1 MNFGWINW
9 LIVLLPVLCILAVA
23 LHCRRYIRDV
33 VDYLSAGRV
42 ARRYILCVGGME
54 ETLGVVTLISYME
67 VHYMTGFSIAF
78 WQTTNIMVGMFLGLS
93 GWCLYRFRETRAMT
107 LGQFLEMRY
116 NRPLRVFASVL
127 RVAADILTELFL
139 PAIAARFF
147 IYFFDLPFS
156 YTLFS
161 GTKCAITLPT
171 YASLMALTMSIALFI
186 IFAGGSV
193 ALLVTDC
200 IQGILCYPMFMMI
213 VLFALYK
220 FNWGNMIVPVM
231 FDRAPGESFMNPFD
245 VHNMR
250 DFNIFMLTVGIVK
263 RILNR
268 AVWISGGSQTSAIN
282 AHEQKMAGV
291 LGTWRTGFATLMQV
305 LIAIMLIVMLNHKDF
320 SDIARRTRLKLC
332 SKTAEEVMPG
342 DGFKRLRTQLDA
354 NLAAIGEH
362 KRDIGTA
369 PALSQKQNIDSIYF
383 DVAEATLKSG
393 GENNLAVQKFRT
405 LYYQQLMPVTM
416 RHLLP
421 RWMLGLFALLIV
433 MIMISTDNSKIFIIS
448 TAMAQDLVLPFLK
461 KPMKTQ
467 HQLWLIR
474 WLSVLVAVT
483 LFLGSYYV
491 TQMEYLSLFITIV
504 ASLWVSGAGSV
515 MCFGLYS
522 RFGTTAGAFTALI
535 CGSGV
540 SVLGMTIS
548 RHWPDY
554 IYPWL
559 EARGLVEP
567 VGRLMFN
574 ISRPLHPYVLWQ
586 INPTKFPINAYEIS
600 FIALVFSCTGYV
612 VVSLC
617 QTLRVSFRPFRISWR
632 EDKLFNLEKML
643 HRGKYADDKSK
654 VITTKWTLR
663 NIFNKLIGITPE
675 YTKGDR
681 IIARAVFLYSFGY
694 RFLGTFV
701 LVLIL
706 NSLSRWGKFGW
717 SNYYLITILLVPFC
731 VALVSTFWFMI
742 GGICDLR
749 RLFIDLEARKRDFTD
764 DGRVEK
770 KD

>member
-9 LIVLLPVLCILAVA
+9 LVVLLPVLCILVVSVY
-23 LHCRRYIRDV
+23 CRRYIRDV

-54 ETLGVVTLISYME
+54 ESLGVVTLISYME
-67 VHYMTGFSIAF
+67 VHYMTGFSMAF

-116 NRPLRVFASVL
+116 NRPLRVFASIL

-156 YTLFS
+156 YTLFA
-161 GTKCAITLPT
+161 GTKCAVTLPT
-171 YASLMALTMSIALFI
+171 YASLMMLTMSIALFI

-220 FNWGNMIVPVM
+220 FSWSSNIVPVM
-231 FDRAPGESFMNPFD
+231 FDRAPGESFMNPFEIS
-245 VHNMR
+245 NMR
-250 DFNIFMLTVGIVK
+250 DFNIFMLTTGIVK

-282 AHEQKMAGV
+282 AHEQKMAGL

-305 LIAIMLIVMLNHKDF
+305 LIAIMLIVLLNHKDF
-320 SDIARRTRLKLC
+320 SDVARRTRLKLC
-332 SKTAEEVMPG
+332 SKTAEEVMPE
-342 DGFKRLRTQLDA
+342 LRRKLEA
-354 NLAAIGEH
+354 NVAAIGEQKH
-362 KRDIGTA
+362 EIGVDA
-369 PALSQKQNIDSIYF
+369 PLSQKKNLDTVYF
-383 DVAEATLKSG
+383 DAARKTYAG
-393 GENNLAVQKFRT
+393 APNANLHVQKFRT
-405 LYYQQLMPVTM
+405 LYYQQLMPMTM

-421 RWMLGLFALLIV
+421 GWMLGLFALLIV
-433 MIMISTDNSKIFIIS
+433 MIMISTDNSRIFIIS
-448 TAMAQDLVLPFLK
+448 TAIAQDLVLPFLK
-461 KPMKTQ
+461 KPMQTQ

-474 WLSVLVAVT
+474 WLSVLTAVI

-491 TQMEYLSLFITIV
+491 TQMEYLSLFISAV
-504 ASLWVSGAGSV
+504 ASLWVSGAGTV

-535 CGSGV
+535 AGSGV
-540 SVLGMTIS
+540 SISGIMIS
-548 RHWPDY
+548 RHWPDR

-567 VGRLMFN
+567 VGRLMYN

-586 INPTKFPINAYEIS
+586 INPTKFPINAYEIA
-600 FIALVFSCTGYV
+600 FLAMVFSCAGYV
-612 VVSLC
+612 IVSLC

-654 VITTKWTLR
+654 VISTKWTLK
-663 NIFNKLIGITPE
+663 NTFSKLIGITPE

-681 IIARAVFLYSFGY
+681 IIARAVFCYTFGY
-694 RFLGTFV
+694 RFLGTFL
-701 LVLIL
+701 LVLLL
-706 NSLSRWGKFGW
+706 NSLSKWGKTGW
-717 SNYYLITILLVPFC
+717 SNYYLVTILLVPFC

-749 RLFIDLEARKRDFTD
+749 RLFIDLEARKRDYSD

-770 KD
+770 DRN

>member
-1 MNFGWINW
+1 MNFGWGNW
-9 LIVLLPVLCILAVA
+9 LVVMLPVLCILAVSVY
-23 LHCRRYIRDV
+23 CRRYIRDV

-67 VHYMTGFSIAF
+67 VHYMTGFSMTF
-78 WQTTNIMVGMFLGLS
+78 WSTTGIMVGMFLGLT
-93 GWCLYRFRETRAMT
+93 GWCFYRFRETRAMT
-107 LGQFLEMRY
+107 LGQFLEIRY

-147 IYFFDLPFS
+147 IYFFDLPFH
-156 YTLFS
+156 YTIF
-161 GTKCAITLPT
+161 GVTLST

-200 IQGILCYPMFMMI
+200 MQGILCYPMFMMI

-220 FNWGNMIVPVM
+220 FNWSSAIVPVM
-231 FDRAPGESFMNPFD
+231 FDRVPGESFMNPFD
-245 VHNMR
+245 VSNMR
-250 DFNIFMLTVGIVK
+250 DFNIFMLVVGIIK

-268 AVWISGGSQTSAIN
+268 AVWISGGSQTSALN

-305 LIAIMLIVMLNHKDF
+305 LIAIMLIVLLNHKNF
-320 SDIARRTRLKLC
+320 SDIARKARLSLC
-332 SKTAEEVMPG
+332 SKTAEEVMPEM
-342 DGFKRLRTQLDA
+342 RRELEA
-354 NLAAIGEH
+354 NVAAIGEQKH
-362 KRDIGTA
+362 EIGVDA
-369 PALSQKQNIDSIYF
+369 PLSQKKNLDTVYF
-383 DVAEATLKSG
+383 DAARKTYAGKPDA
-393 GENNLAVQKFRT
+393 NLHVQKFRT

-416 RHLLP
+416 RTLLP
-421 RWMLGLFALLIV
+421 YWMQGLFMLLIV
-433 MIMISTDNSKIFIIS
+433 MIMISTDNSRIFIIS

-474 WLSVLVAVT
+474 WLSVLTAVI
-483 LFLGSYYV
+483 LYLGSFYV
-491 TQMEYLSLFITIV
+491 TQMEYLSLFIAIV
-504 ASLWVSGAGSV
+504 AGVWVSGAGSV

-522 RFGTTAGAFTALI
+522 RFGTTAGAFAALI
-535 CGSGV
+535 AGSGV
-540 SVLGMTIS
+540 SISGIMIS

-559 EARGLVEP
+559 ERNGM
-567 VGRLMFN
+567 VGQVGKLMWN

-600 FIALVFSCTGYV
+600 FIALVASVIAYV
-612 VVSLC
+612 IVSLC
-617 QTLRVSFRPFRISWR
+617 QTLRITWKPFRISWR
-632 EDKLFNLEKML
+632 EERLFNLEKML
-643 HRGKYADDKSK
+643 HRGEYADDKSK

-663 NIFNKLIGITPE
+663 NTFGKLIGINPE

-681 IIARAVFLYSFGY
+681 VIAYAVFCYTFVY

-701 LVLIL
+701 LVLVL
-706 NSLSRWGKFGW
+706 NLLSPWGKRGW
-717 SNYYLITILLVPFC
+717 SNYYLVTILLVPFS
-731 VALVSTFWFMI
+731 VALISTFWFMI
-742 GGICDLR
+742 GGICNLR
-749 RLFIDLEARKRDFTD
+749 QLFIDLEARKRDFSD

-770 KD
+770 TE

>member
-1 MNFGWINW
+1 MNFGLTNW
-9 LIVLLPVLCILAVA
+9 LIVLVPVLGILAVSVY
-23 LHCRRYIRDV
+23 CRRYIRDV

-42 ARRYILCVGGME
+42 ARRYLLCVGGME

-67 VHYMTGFSIAF
+67 VHYMTGFSVAF

-107 LGQFLEMRY
+107 MGQFLEMRY
-116 NRPLRVFASVL
+116 NRILRVFASIL

-147 IYFFDLPFS
+147 IYFFDLPFR
-156 YTLFS
+156 YTVFGVTFS
-161 GTKCAITLPT
+161 T

-200 IQGILCYPMFMMI
+200 MQGILCYPMFMMI
-213 VLFALYK
+213 VLFALFK
-220 FNWGNMIVPVM
+220 FSWSNDIVPVM
-231 FDRAPGESFMNPFD
+231 FDRVQGESFMNPFD
-245 VHNMR
+245 ISHMR
-250 DFNIFMLTVGIVK
+250 DFNIFMLTTGILK

-268 AVWISGGSQTSAIN
+268 AVWISGGSQTSAKN

-305 LIAIMLIVMLNHKDF
+305 LIAIMLIVMLNHKNF
-320 SDIARRTRLKLC
+320 SGVAQRTRLKLC
-332 SKTAEEVMPG
+332 SKTAEEVMPE
-342 DGFKRLRTQLDA
+342 LRREFEA
-354 NLAAIGEH
+354 NVAAIGEQ
-362 KRDIGTA
+362 KNNIDVDPR
-369 PALSQKQNIDSIYF
+369 LSQRQNLDTAYF
-383 DVAEATLKSG
+383 DVAESTVTQAAG
-393 GENNLAVQKFRT
+393 GNIKVQKFRT
-405 LYYQQLMPVTM
+405 LYYQQLMPMTM

-421 RWMLGLFALLIV
+421 KWMLGLFALLIV

-461 KPMKTQ
+461 KPMQTK

-474 WLSVLVAVT
+474 WLSVLTAVI
-483 LFLGSYYV
+483 LYLGSYYV
-491 TQMEYLSLFITIV
+491 TQMEYLSLFIAAV

-535 CGSGV
+535 VGSGV
-540 SVLGMTIS
+540 SCLGFMCT
-548 RHWPDY
+548 RYWPDC

-559 EARGLVEP
+559 EARGMVDQ
-567 VGRLMFN
+567 VGNLMFE

-586 INPTKFPINAYEIS
+586 MNPHKFPINAYEIS
-600 FIALVFSCTGYV
+600 FIAILFSCLGYV
-612 VVSLC
+612 IVSLC
-617 QTLRVSFRPFRISWR
+617 QTLRITLHPFRISWR
-632 EDKLFNLEKML
+632 EDRLFNLEKLL

-663 NIFNKLIGITPE
+663 NTFSKLIGITPE

-681 IIARAVFLYSFGY
+681 AIAYGVFFYTFIY
-694 RFLGTFV
+694 RFLGTFA
-701 LVLIL
+701 LVLL
-706 NSLSRWGKFGW
+706 FNWLSPWGKRGW
-717 SNYYLITILLVPFC
+717 SNYYLVTILLVPFC
-731 VALVSTFWFMI
+731 VALISTFWFMI

-749 RLFIDLEARKRDFTD
+749 HLFIDLEARKRDFSD

-770 KD
+770 DK

>member
-1 MNFGWINW
+1 MGLGNW
-9 LIVLLPVLCILAVA
+9 LVIVIPIIVILGISVY
-23 LHCRRYIRDV
+23 CRRYIRDV

-67 VHYMTGFSIAF
+67 VHYMTGFSMTF
-78 WQTTNIMVGMFLGLS
+78 WSTTNIMVGMFLGLS
-93 GWCLYRFRETRAMT
+93 GWCFYRFRETRAMT
-107 LGQFLEMRY
+107 LGQFLEIRY

-147 IYFFDLPFS
+147 IYFFDLPFY
-156 YTLFS
+156 YTVCGVTFS
-161 GTKCAITLPT
+161 T

-200 IQGILCYPMFMMI
+200 MQGILCYPMFMLI

-220 FNWGNMIVPVM
+220 FNWSTMIVPVM
-231 FDRAPGESFMNPFD
+231 FDRVPGESFMNPFD
-245 VHNMR
+245 IANMR
-250 DFNIFMLTVGIVK
+250 DFNIFMLTVAIIK

-268 AVWISGGSQTSAIN
+268 AVWISGGSQTSAKN

-320 SDIARRTRLKLC
+320 SDIALKVRRDLC
-332 SKTAEEVMPG
+332 SKTAEEVMPE
-342 DGFKRLRTQLDA
+342 LRREIEAGVDAIGEQKHEIGVDAPLSQKKNLDTVYFEAARKTFAGKPDA
-354 NLAAIGEH
+354 NLH
-362 KRDIGTA
+362 
-369 PALSQKQNIDSIYF
+369 
-383 DVAEATLKSG
+383 
-393 GENNLAVQKFRT
+393 VQKFRT

-416 RHLLP
+416 RTLLP
-421 RWMLGLFALLIV
+421 HWMLGLFMLLIV
-433 MIMISTDNSKIFIIS
+433 MIMISTDNSRIFIIS
-448 TAMAQDLVLPFLK
+448 TAMAQDLVLPFLS
-461 KPMKTQ
+461 KPMETK

-474 WLSVLVAVT
+474 WLSVLVAVM

-504 ASLWVSGAGSV
+504 AGVWVSGAGSV

-522 RFGTTAGAFTALI
+522 RFGTTAGAFSALI
-535 CGSGV
+535 AGSGV
-540 SVLGMTIS
+540 SISGIMIS

-559 EARGLVEP
+559 ERHHMVKS
-567 VGRLMFN
+567 VGKLMWN
-574 ISRPLHPYVLWQ
+574 ISRPLHPYVQWE

-600 FIALVFSCTGYV
+600 FLALVSSCAVYV
-612 VVSLC
+612 IVSLC
-617 QTLRVSFRPFRISWR
+617 QTLRITWKPFRISWR

-643 HRGKYADDKSK
+643 HRGEYADDKSK
-654 VITTKWTLR
+654 VITSKWTLR
-663 NIFNKLIGITPE
+663 NTFSKLIGISPE

-681 IIARAVFLYSFGY
+681 VISYAVFCYSFIY

-701 LVLIL
+701 LVLLL
-706 NSLSRWGKFGW
+706 NLLSPWGKRGW
-717 SNYYLITILLVPFC
+717 SNYYLVTILLVPFC
-731 VALVSTFWFMI
+731 VALISTFWFMI

-749 RLFIDLEARKRDFTD
+749 HLFIDLEARKRDFAD

-770 KD
+770 DK

>member
-1 MNFGWINW
+1 MGLGNW
-9 LIVLLPVLCILAVA
+9 LIIVIPIVAILVISVY
-23 LHCRRYIRDV
+23 CRRYIRDV

-67 VHYMTGFSIAF
+67 IHYMTGFSMSF
-78 WQTTNIMVGMFLGLS
+78 WQTTNIMIGMFLGLT

-107 LGQFLEMRY
+107 LGQFIEMRY

-147 IYFFDLPFS
+147 IYFFDLPFY
-156 YTLFS
+156 YTVC
-161 GTKCAITLPT
+161 GVTLST
-171 YASLMALTMSIALFI
+171 YASLMTLTMSIALFM

-200 IQGILCYPMFMMI
+200 IQGIMCYPMFMLI
-213 VLFALYK
+213 VFFALYK
-220 FNWGNMIVPVM
+220 FSWSDHIVPVM
-231 FDRAPGESFMNPFD
+231 FDRVQGESFMNPFD
-245 VHNMR
+245 IANMR
-250 DFNIFMLTVGIVK
+250 DFNIFMLVVNVIK

-282 AHEQKMAGV
+282 AHEQKMSGV
-291 LGTWRTGFATLMQV
+291 LGTWRSGFATLMQV

-320 SDIARRTRLKLC
+320 SDIALKARRDLC
-332 SKTAEEVMPG
+332 SKTAEEVMPE
-342 DGFKRLRTQLDA
+342 LRREIEAGVDAIGEQKHEIGVDAPLSQKKNLDTVYFEAARKTFAGKPDA
-354 NLAAIGEH
+354 NLH
-362 KRDIGTA
+362 
-369 PALSQKQNIDSIYF
+369 
-383 DVAEATLKSG
+383 
-393 GENNLAVQKFRT
+393 VQKFRT

-416 RHLLP
+416 RTLLP
-421 RWMLGLFALLIV
+421 HWMLGLFMLLIV
-433 MIMISTDNSKIFIIS
+433 MIMISTDNSRIFIIS

-461 KPMKTQ
+461 KPMETK

-474 WLSVLVAVT
+474 WLSVLVAVI

-504 ASLWVSGAGSV
+504 AGVWVSGAGSV

-535 CGSGV
+535 TGFVV
-540 SVLGMTIS
+540 SVSGIMIS

-559 EARGLVEP
+559 EAHGLVETL
-567 VGRLMFN
+567 GNLMFN

-586 INPTKFPINAYEIS
+586 INPIKFPINAYEIS
-600 FIALVFSCTGYV
+600 FLALISSCIGYV
-612 VVSLC
+612 IVSLC
-617 QTLRVSFRPFRISWR
+617 QTLRISWRPFRISWR
-632 EDKLFNLEKML
+632 EERLFNLDKML
-643 HRGKYADDKSK
+643 HRGEYADDKSK
-654 VITTKWTLR
+654 VITSKWTLR
-663 NIFNKLIGITPE
+663 NTFSKLIGITPE
-675 YTKGDR
+675 YTRGDR
-681 IIARAVFLYSFGY
+681 AIAYGVFCYTFVY

-701 LVLIL
+701 LVALL
-706 NSLSRWGKFGW
+706 NCLSPWGRHGW
-717 SNYYLITILLVPFC
+717 SNFYLVTILLVPFG
-731 VALVSTFWFMI
+731 VALISTFWFMI
-742 GGICDLR
+742 GGIIDLR
-749 RLFIDLEARKRDFTD
+749 HLFIDLEARKRDFAD

-770 KD
+770 DK

>member
-1 MNFGWINW
+1 MGLGNW
-9 LIVLLPVLCILAVA
+9 LVIVIPIIVILGISVY
-23 LHCRRYIRDV
+23 CRRYIRDV

-67 VHYMTGFSIAF
+67 VHYMTGFSMTF
-78 WQTTNIMVGMFLGLS
+78 WSTTNIMVGMFLGLS
-93 GWCLYRFRETRAMT
+93 GWCFYRFRETRAMT
-107 LGQFLEMRY
+107 LGQFLEIRY

-147 IYFFDLPFS
+147 IYFFDLPFY
-156 YTLFS
+156 YTVCGVTFS
-161 GTKCAITLPT
+161 T

-200 IQGILCYPMFMMI
+200 MQGILCYPMFMLI

-220 FNWGNMIVPVM
+220 FNWSTMIVPVM
-231 FDRAPGESFMNPFD
+231 FDRVPGESFMNPFD
-245 VHNMR
+245 IANMR
-250 DFNIFMLTVGIVK
+250 DFNIFMLTVAIIK

-282 AHEQKMAGV
+282 AHEQKMSGV

-320 SDIARRTRLKLC
+320 SDIALKVRRDLC
-332 SKTAEEVMPG
+332 SKTAEEVMPE
-342 DGFKRLRTQLDA
+342 LRREIEAGVDAIGEQKHEIGVDAPLSQKKNLDTVYFEAARKTFAGKPDA
-354 NLAAIGEH
+354 NLH
-362 KRDIGTA
+362 
-369 PALSQKQNIDSIYF
+369 
-383 DVAEATLKSG
+383 
-393 GENNLAVQKFRT
+393 VQKFRT

-416 RHLLP
+416 RTLLP
-421 RWMLGLFALLIV
+421 HWMLGLFMLLIV
-433 MIMISTDNSKIFIIS
+433 MIMISTDNSRIFIIS
-448 TAMAQDLVLPFLK
+448 TAMAQDLVLPFLS
-461 KPMKTQ
+461 KPMETK

-474 WLSVLVAVT
+474 WLSVLVAVM

-504 ASLWVSGAGSV
+504 AGVWVSGAGSV

-522 RFGTTAGAFTALI
+522 RFGTTAGAFSALI
-535 CGSGV
+535 AGSGV
-540 SVLGMTIS
+540 SISGIMIS

-559 EARGLVEP
+559 ERHHMVKS
-567 VGRLMFN
+567 VGKLMWN
-574 ISRPLHPYVLWQ
+574 ISRPLHPYVQWE

-600 FIALVFSCTGYV
+600 FLALVSSCAVYV
-612 VVSLC
+612 IVSLC
-617 QTLRVSFRPFRISWR
+617 QTLRITWKPFRISWR

-643 HRGKYADDKSK
+643 HRGEYADDKSK
-654 VITTKWTLR
+654 VITSKWTLR
-663 NIFNKLIGITPE
+663 NTFSKLIGISPE

-681 IIARAVFLYSFGY
+681 VISYAVFCYSFIY

-701 LVLIL
+701 LVLLL
-706 NSLSRWGKFGW
+706 NLLSPWGKRGW
-717 SNYYLITILLVPFC
+717 SNYYLVTILLVPFC
-731 VALVSTFWFMI
+731 VALISTFWFMI

-749 RLFIDLEARKRDFTD
+749 HLFIDLEARKRDFAD

-770 KD
+770 DK